1 MSRTPN
7 QFAHMKQFHRF
18 LLVAA
23 AFLLANASKAQ
34 SDNPAPLVTGEFKKM
49 PVADFLLDLEKRT
62 GHHFYYN
69 LADFDSAVVDLAVKN
84 ESLGNVL
91 SLAFTNTPFRFSID
105 SRKNVFVT
113 RGPTVKTALAEGLF
127 DDQVLQKRNASAG
140 KNTNGTDTADQEVT
154 VQKATLENKL
164 YILGQRTPGNPTP
177 GKVTIA
183 GYLHDAKTGEPVIG
197 ASVYLDN
204 SKTGAVSDQYGY
216 YSLTIPKGRNIL
228 NIQSIGMHDTRRQLM
243 VYGEGRMNIDLQT
256 QVIALKNV
264 TVSSEKTSLVRGM
277 QMGVQ
282 KIDIKAIKQVPVAFG
297 EADILRVVLTMPGVK
312 SVGEASTG
320 LNVRGGSAD
329 QNLILFNDATIY
341 NPSHFFG
348 LFSAFNP
355 EVVKDVQLYKSVIP
369 AKYGGRLSSVLE
381 VNSREGNKK
390 EITGS
395 AGIGLLTSR
404 INVEGPLVKDRTSF
418 IFGARTTYAN
428 WLMKLLPDQYKN
440 SKASFYDINLNIA
453 HEINKKDNLYFTA
466 YMSKDHFNLNNDTT
480 YAYGNQNLS
489 LKWKHVFNN
498 KWYSILA
505 GGIDRYVYK
514 IGSDANPVNAYDLG
528 FDVNQSYFKMHVN
541 YYANAKQTI
550 EFGVNTLLYKLHP
563 GEYTPRG
570 ASSLVT
576 PDLVAAEQG
585 LESALYVSDKYSF
598 SPSFSVEG
606 AVRYSV
612 FNYMGAQNV
621 NNYAAGVP
629 KTESSVTGT
638 TVYDKGA
645 FIKTFAGPE
654 FRASARYAFNET
666 FSIKAGYNTQRQYI
680 HVLSNTAAIAP
691 TDIWKLSDPNI
702 KPQFGDQV
710 SLGLYRSFKANT
722 IETSLEV
729 YYKTMKDYL
738 DYKSGANLILNH
750 HIETDVVNTRG
761 KAYGVELLIK
771 KTTGKF
777 NGWFSYTYSRTL
789 LQMNDSTVGNI
800 INKGAYYPANY
811 DKPHDATFVG
821 NYRIS
826 HRFSLSVNMTY
837 STGRPIT
844 LPIGRFFYS
853 GSERTLYSDRNSY
866 RIPDYFRT
874 DFSMNIDGNHKVHQK
889 THNSFTI
896 GVYNLTGKKN
906 PYSVYF
912 TSENGVINGYKLSIF
927 GSPIPYINY
936 NIRF

>member
-1 MSRTPN
+1 
-7 QFAHMKQFHRF
+7 MKFF
-18 LLVAA
+18 LAILFFLV
-23 AFLLANASKAQ
+23 LCTQLCAQ
-34 SDNPAPLVTGEFKKM
+34 RETSVPRVTGSFRQL
-49 PVADFLLDLEKRT
+49 PVNKFLNELEKLT
-62 GHHFYYN
+62 GYRFYYN
-69 LADFDSAVVDLAVKN
+69 LNDFDSASVDITVTN
-84 ESLGNVL
+84 EPLFSVL
-91 SLAFTNTPFRFSID
+91 TMAFAKTPFRFSADD
-105 SRKNVFVT
+105 SHNIFVSK
-113 RGPTVKTALAEGLF
+113 GAVVKTELADEIFDENSIKGKPVLTGAETNALA
-127 DDQVLQKRNASAG
+127 DARD
-140 KNTNGTDTADQEVT
+140 TGTVE
-154 VQKATLENKL
+154 QKAVLENKL
-164 YILGQRTPGNPTP
+164 YTVGVRKPGDPLT
-177 GKVTIA
+177 GRVTIA
-183 GYLHDAKTGEPVIG
+183 GYIHDGKTGEPVIG
-197 ASVYLDN
+197 ASVYTDN
-204 SKTGAVSDQYGY
+204 SRTGAVSDQYGY
-216 YSLTIPKGRNIL
+216 YSLSIPKGRVVI
-228 NIQSIGMHDTRRQLM
+228 NIQSIGMRDTRRQLM
-243 VYGEGRMNIDLQT
+243 VNGEGRMNIDLQA

-264 TVSSEKTSLVRGM
+264 TVSSEKTNFVKGM
-277 QMGVQ
+277 QMGIQ
-282 KIDIKAIKQVPVAFG
+282 KVDIKAIKQVPVAFG

-390 EITGS
+390 ELTGS

-404 INVEGPLVKDRTSF
+404 INIEGPLAKDKTSF

-428 WLMKLLPDQYKN
+428 WLLALLPDQYKN
-440 SKASFYDINLNIA
+440 SKASFYDVNFNLT
-453 HEINKKDNLYFTA
+453 HEINKKNNLYFTA

-480 YAYGNQNLS
+480 YAYGNRNLS

-498 KWYSILA
+498 KLYTVLA
-505 GGIDRYVYK
+505 GGIDGYDYK
-514 IGSDANPVNAYDLG
+514 IGSNANPVNAYDLG
-528 FDVNQSYFKMHVN
+528 FNVNQSYFKMHFN
-541 YYANAKQTI
+541 YYANSKQTF
-550 EFGVNTLLYKLHP
+550 EFGLNTLLYKLHP
-563 GEYTPRG
+563 GEYKPNG
-570 ASSLVT
+570 SASLVK
-576 PDLVAAEQG
+576 PDVVAAEQG
-585 LESALYVSDKYSF
+585 LETALYLSDKYSF
-598 SPSFSVEG
+598 SPEFSMEG
-606 AVRYSV
+606 AVRYSL
-612 FNYMGAQNV
+612 FNYLGAQNV
-621 NNYAAGVP
+621 NSYIPNVP
-629 KTESSVTGT
+629 RTESSITNT
-638 TVYDKGA
+638 TSYPKGA
-645 FIKTFAGPE
+645 FIKTYSGPE
-654 FRASARYAFNET
+654 FRASARYAFSET

-702 KPQFGDQV
+702 SPQFGEQV
-710 SLGLYRSFKANT
+710 SLGLYRNFKSNT

-738 DYKSGANLILNH
+738 DYKGGATLILNH
-750 HIETDVVNTRG
+750 HIETDVINTKG

-771 KTTGKF
+771 KATGKF
-777 NGWFSYTYSRTL
+777 NGWLSYTYSRTL

-800 INKGAYYPANY
+800 INKGAYYPANF

-821 NYRIS
+821 NYKIS
-826 HRFSLSVNMTY
+826 HRFSLSLNMTY

-844 LPIGRFFYS
+844 LPIGRFLYA
-853 GSERTLYSDRNSY
+853 GSQRTLYSDRNSY

-874 DFSMNIDGNHKVHQK
+874 DISMNIEGNHKVHQK

>member
-1 MSRTPN
+1 MKSGLTIFFSVFILLFVTTVHAQETPGP
-7 QFAHMKQFHRF
+7 K
-18 LLVAA
+18 
-23 AFLLANASKAQ
+23 
-34 SDNPAPLVTGEFKKM
+34 VTGEFKQQ
-49 PVADFLLDLEKRT
+49 PVARFLEQLEKST
-62 GHHFYYN
+62 GYHFYYN
-69 LADFDSAVVDLAVKN
+69 TADFDSAVVDLSVTGEPLSAVLTK
-84 ESLGNVL
+84 
-91 SLAFTNTPFRFSID
+91 AFTGSPFRFSLD
-105 SRKNVFVT
+105 GNRNVFVSKNISLKIEL
-113 RGPTVKTALAEGLF
+113 PDELF
-127 DDQVLQKRNASAG
+127 DENLQKKKAASPTNTTNSAPKDNGPGNA
-140 KNTNGTDTADQEVT
+140 DEEPL
-154 VQKATLENKL
+154 QKATLENKL
-164 YILGQRTPGNPTP
+164 YSIGEKKPGAPAA
-177 GKVTIA
+177 GRVTIA

-216 YSLTIPKGRNIL
+216 YSLSVPRGRAII
-228 NIQSIGMHDTRRQLM
+228 NIQSTGMRDTRRQLM
-243 VYGEGRMNIDLQT
+243 INGEGRMNIDLQE
-256 QVIALKNV
+256 QVIALRNV
-264 TVSSEKTSLVRGM
+264 TVSSEKTSLIKGM
-277 QMGVQ
+277 AMGVQ
-282 KIDIKAIKQVPVAFG
+282 KVDIKAIKQVPVAFG

-390 EITGS
+390 EINGS

-404 INVEGPLVKDRTSF
+404 INIEGPIAKDKTSF

-428 WLMKLLPDQYKN
+428 WLLKLLPNQYKN
-440 SKASFYDINLNIA
+440 SKASFYDLNLNIT
-453 HEINKKDNLYFTA
+453 HEINKKNNLYLTA
-466 YMSKDHFNLNNDTT
+466 YMSKDNFNLNNDTA
-480 YAYGNQNLS
+480 YAYGNKNIS

-498 KWYSILA
+498 QLYSIAAA
-505 GGIDRYVYK
+505 GV
-514 IGSDANPVNAYDLG
+514 DAYDYQINSQENPVNAYNLG
-528 FDVNQSYFKMHVN
+528 FNVQQSYFKLHFN
-541 YYANAKQTI
+541 YYANSKQTF

-563 GEYTPRG
+563 GEYKPLG
-570 ASSLVT
+570 DKSIVT
-576 PDLVAAEQG
+576 PDIVAAEQG
-585 LESALYVSDKYSF
+585 LESALYLSDKYSF
-598 SPSFSVEG
+598 SSQFSVEG
-606 AVRYSV
+606 AVRFSM
-612 FNYMGAQNV
+612 FNYIGAQTV
-621 NNYAAGVP
+621 NNYAPGIP
-629 KTESSVTGT
+629 KTESSITGST
-638 TVYDKGA
+638 SYAAGT
-645 FIKTFAGPE
+645 FIKTYSGPE
-654 FRASARYAFNET
+654 FRASARYAFNEI
-666 FSIKAGYNTQRQYI
+666 FSIKAGYTTQRQYI

-691 TDIWKLSDPNI
+691 TDIFKLSDPNI
-702 KPQFGDQV
+702 KPQYGDQV
-710 SLGLYRSFKANT
+710 SLGLYRNFNANT

-738 DYKSGANLILNH
+738 DYKSGAQLILNH
-750 HIETDVVNTRG
+750 HIETDVISTKG

-789 LQMNDSTVGNI
+789 LQMKDSTIGSI

-821 NYRIS
+821 NYKIS
-826 HRFSLSVNMTY
+826 HRFSVSVNVTY

-844 LPIGRFFYS
+844 LPIGRFYYA
-853 GSERTLYSDRNSY
+853 GAERTLYSDRNSY
-866 RIPDYFRT
+866 RIPDYFRS
-874 DFSMNIDGNHKVHQK
+874 DISMNIDGNHKIHQR

-927 GSPIPYINY
+927 GGIIPYINY
-936 NIRF
+936 NITFK